1 MKMVYI
7 GEDCLSNTTRLVK
20 NTLYDCELFQKESIN
35 HGVKLKS
42 IYQIIDYPGA
52 FIHSHD
58 LIPLEKWREIRLK
71 EIGI

>member
-1 MKMVYI
+1 MVYI

-20 NTLYDCELFQKESIN
+20 NTLYDCKLVQNESIN
-35 HGVKLKS
+35 HGTKA
-42 IYQIIDYPGA
+42 IYQVINSPVV

>member
-7 GEDCLSNTTRLVK
+7 GENCLYANGKLVK
-20 NTLYDCELFQKESIN
+20 NTLYDCELFQKESIY
-35 HGVKLKS
+35 HKQKA

-52 FIHSHD
+52 FINSHD